1 MPQSEYGVIEVWD
14 DFLGPDNDLTW
25 GLGTVKVGN
34 LGFVSVN
41 ASGSN
46 LGTFEWTVD
55 EPGGIVAIT
64 THATDND
71 NAALM
76 AGTFRPADGGI
87 IMEARFKQ
95 ADVTTGAIYCGF
107 TETLNLATPVMPA
120 EFATATMSYNGSGG
134 MVGCVWDPDATTN
147 RWKALAGDGG
157 SVSSNASANGEDD
170 NASGDAVN
178 DQWEIVR
185 VEIGPDATA
194 RIYHDEILID
204 TIASAITAGDKF
216 YAVLMIENRSA
227 AANTLEVD
235 YFHARGYRDW
245 SV

>member
-14 DFLGPDNDLTW
+14 DFLAPPD
-25 GLGTVKVGN
+25 GLGATLGTGTLRAGN
-34 LGFVSVN
+34 LGYVSHEE
-41 ASGSN
+41 
-46 LGTFEWTVD
+46 GTFAWTVD
-55 EPGGIVAIT
+55 EPGGILSIV
-64 THATDND
+64 TDTGDDD
-71 NAALM
+71 NAVLI
-76 AGTFRPADGGI
+76 AGTFRPTDGGV

-95 ADVTTGAIYCGF
+95 SNITTSAIYCGF
-107 TETLNLATPVMPA
+107 TETLSLTDPVMPA
-120 EFATATMSYNGSGG
+120 EFATATMTYNGSGG
-134 MVGCVWDPDATTN
+134 MVGLLWDKDASTR

-157 SVSSNASANGEDD
+157 SVSSNASAEGEDD

-178 DQWEIVR
+178 DEWEIVR

-204 TIASAITAGDKF
+204 TIASAINAEDKF